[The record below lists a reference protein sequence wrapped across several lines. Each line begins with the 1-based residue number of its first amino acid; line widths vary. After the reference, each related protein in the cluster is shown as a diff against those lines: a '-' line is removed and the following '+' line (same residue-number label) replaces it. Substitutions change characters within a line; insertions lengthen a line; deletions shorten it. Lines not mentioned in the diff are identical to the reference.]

1 MGRKWNPDA
10 CLYKGKKE
18 WVQKWE
24 IQFDWRLQKTPDFR
38 KFPFHFSSLHFRY
51 TNFVCII
58 NCIQNY
64 PTMRELPDRVTEQIP
79 RSTISRWNL
88 GMLCPF
94 TPGNVNPENIHWTW
108 KCTFLYKKL
117 CIVICVFNIV
127 GWLPNQ
133 ICIPIFRVEG
143 QTNTI
148 FSFEFP
154 TPSLCVPCKSGG
166 GNARF

>member
-1 MGRKWNPDA
+1 MRNPIWLKASENSWFQEISISFQQPPFPLYEFRLHNKLYTKLPHDDKLTWQSNRTNPKGHHPPVKFWHVVSNHPRKCQPGTHT
-10 CLYKGKKE
+10 L
-18 WVQKWE
+18 
-24 IQFDWRLQKTPDFR
+24 
-38 KFPFHFSSLHFRY
+38 
-51 TNFVCII
+51 
-58 NCIQNY
+58 
-64 PTMRELPDRVTEQIP
+64 
-79 RSTISRWNL
+79 NL
-88 GMLCPF
+88 M
-94 TPGNVNPENIHWTW
+94 I